1 MSGLFLLYGCVH
13 HRECALSWC
22 ERRQESDQCTLL
34 ADDDAAGPHSQA
46 GRWPLT
52 PPCLG
57 VGSCSAPT
65 MAVAH
70 VHAAR
75 RLLTV
80 MACCSFSMRST
91 GGQDLLRL
99 VVLLDDQITKRQA
112 EQIATS
118 LDPDLECLLPL

>member
-1 MSGLFLLYGCVH
+1 
-13 HRECALSWC
+13 
-22 ERRQESDQCTLL
+22 
-34 ADDDAAGPHSQA
+34 
-46 GRWPLT
+46 
-52 PPCLG
+52 
-57 VGSCSAPT
+57 

-80 MACCSFSMRST
+80 MAYCSFSMRST

-118 LDPDLECLLPL
+118 LDPDLEYLLPL